1 MKHKVVLVAMLLL
14 PAFSAPLH
22 SAADREPQ
30 EVVISTVDS
39 VIARVNAE
47 RALLEAS
54 PEKIYEVINDLILPN
69 FDFLNMSKWVLG
81 RQWGKATA
89 QQRAVF
95 AEEFKTL
102 LVRTYAKALLGFTN
116 EKVVYLETITGSKPN
131 IVMVKTEIR
140 SDASPNS
147 TPVNYTMH
155 ISGGDWKVV
164 NVAFEGVSLV
174 ETYRKS
180 FASEIRN
187 NGLASLIQ
195 KLTDKNEKLMQS
207 LVE

>member
-1 MKHKVVLVAMLLL
+1 MKHRVVLVAMLLL
-14 PAFSAPLH
+14 PVFSAPTH

-47 RALLEAS
+47 RELLETR

-81 RQWGKATA
+81 QQWGKATA

-116 EKVVYLETITGSKPN
+116 EKVVYLETLTGSKPN

-140 SDASPNS
+140 SDASPDS

-195 KLTDKNEKLMQS
+195 KLTDKNEKLMQT
-207 LVE
+207 LVK

>member
-1 MKHKVVLVAMLLL
+1 MKRKVVFVAMLLL
-14 PAFSAPLH
+14 PAFSAPTH

-30 EVVISTVDS
+30 EVVIATVES

-47 RALLEAS
+47 RELLEAS

-116 EKVVYLETITGSKPN
+116 EKVVYLETLTGSKPN

-140 SDASPNS
+140 SDASPDS

>member
-1 MKHKVVLVAMLLL
+1 MKHRVVLVAMLLL
-14 PAFSAPLH
+14 PAFSAPIH

-47 RALLEAS
+47 RELLEAR

-81 RQWGKATA
+81 RQWSKATA

-102 LVRTYAKALLGFTN
+102 LVRTYAKALLGFTD
-116 EKVVYLETITGSKPN
+116 EKVIYLETVTGSKPN
-131 IVMVKTEIR
+131 IVMVKTEIK
-140 SDASPNS
+140 SDASPQS

-195 KLTDKNEKLMQS
+195 KLTDKNEKLMQT
-207 LVE
+207 LVK

>member
-1 MKHKVVLVAMLLL
+1 MKHRVVLVAMLLL
-14 PAFSAPLH
+14 PAFSAPTH
-22 SAADREPQ
+22 SAAEREPQ
-30 EVVISTVDS
+30 EVVISTVNS

-47 RALLEAS
+47 RALLEAH

-81 RQWGKATA
+81 RQWSEATA

-116 EKVVYLETITGSKPN
+116 EKVVYLETLTGSKPN

-140 SDASPNS
+140 SDSNPDS

>member
-1 MKHKVVLVAMLLL
+1 MKRKVVLVAMLLL
-14 PAFSAPLH
+14 PAFSAPTH

-30 EVVISTVDS
+30 EVVIATVES

-116 EKVVYLETITGSKPN
+116 EKVVYLETLTGSKPN

>member
-1 MKHKVVLVAMLLL
+1 MKHRVVLVAMLLL
-14 PAFSAPLH
+14 PAFSVPIHA
-22 SAADREPQ
+22 AADREPQ
-30 EVVISTVDS
+30 EVVVSTVNS

-47 RALLEAS
+47 RELLES
-54 PEKIYEVINDLILPN
+54 RPEKIYEVINDLILPN

-116 EKVVYLETITGSKPN
+116 EKVVYLETLTGSKPN

-140 SDASPNS
+140 SDANPES
-147 TPVNYTMH
+147 TPINYTMH

>member
-1 MKHKVVLVAMLLL
+1 MKLKVILFMMLLL
-14 PAFSAPLH
+14 PLFSMTTN
-22 SAADREPQ
+22 SAVPREP
-30 EVVISTVDS
+30 EDVVITTVDN

-47 RALLEAS
+47 RELLEAQ
-54 PEKIYEVINDLILPN
+54 PEKIYEVINELIIPN

-81 RQWGKATA
+81 RYWGKASEE
-89 QQRAVF
+89 QRNVF
-95 AEEFKTL
+95 ADEFKTL
-102 LVRTYAKALLGFTN
+102 LVRTYAKALLGFSD
-116 EKVVYLETITGSKPN
+116 EKINYLETKTGSRPN
-131 IVMVKTEIR
+131 IVLVKTEIK
-140 SDASPNS
+140 SNTNPKP

-155 ISGGDWKVV
+155 ISDGDWKVV

-195 KLTDKNEKLMQS
+195 KLTDKNKRLEQS
-207 LVE
+207 LAK

>member
-1 MKHKVVLVAMLLL
+1 MKHKVVFVAMLLL
-14 PAFSAPLH
+14 PAFSAPTH

-195 KLTDKNEKLMQS
+195 KLTDKNEKLMQT

>member
-14 PAFSAPLH
+14 PAFSAPTH

-155 ISGGDWKVV
+155 ISGGNWKVV

>member
-1 MKHKVVLVAMLLL
+1 MKHKVVFVAMLLL
-14 PAFSAPLH
+14 PAFSAPTH

-155 ISGGDWKVV
+155 ISGGNWKVV

>member
-14 PAFSAPLH
+14 PAFSAPTH

>member
-1 MKHKVVLVAMLLL
+1 MKHRVVFIAMLLL
-14 PAFSAPLH
+14 PAFSAPTH

-47 RALLEAS
+47 RELLEAR

-89 QQRAVF
+89 QQRTVF

-116 EKVVYLETITGSKPN
+116 EKVVYLETLTGSKPN

-140 SDASPNS
+140 SDANPDS

>member
-1 MKHKVVLVAMLLL
+1 MKRKVVFVAMLLL
-14 PAFSAPLH
+14 PAFSAPTH

-30 EVVISTVDS
+30 EVVIATVES

-47 RALLEAS
+47 RELLEAS

-116 EKVVYLETITGSKPN
+116 EKVVYLETLTGSKPN

>member
-1 MKHKVVLVAMLLL
+1 MKRKVVFVAMLLL
-14 PAFSAPLH
+14 PAFSAPTH

-30 EVVISTVDS
+30 EVVIATVDS

-47 RALLEAS
+47 RELLEAS

-116 EKVVYLETITGSKPN
+116 EKVVYLETLTGSKPN

-140 SDASPNS
+140 SDASPDS

>member
-1 MKHKVVLVAMLLL
+1 MKHKVVFVAMLLL
-14 PAFSAPLH
+14 PAFSAPTH

>member
-1 MKHKVVLVAMLLL
+1 MKHRVVFIAMLLL
-14 PAFSAPLH
+14 PAFSAPTH

-30 EVVISTVDS
+30 EVVISTVNS

-47 RALLEAS
+47 RELLEAH

-89 QQRAVF
+89 EQRAVF

-140 SDASPNS
+140 SNANPDS

-195 KLTDKNEKLMQS
+195 KLTDKNKKLMQS

>member
-1 MKHKVVLVAMLLL
+1 MKHKVALVAILLL
-14 PAFSAPLH
+14 PAFSAPIH

-47 RALLEAS
+47 RELLEAR

-81 RQWGKATA
+81 RQWSKATA

-102 LVRTYAKALLGFTN
+102 LVRTYAKALLGFTD
-116 EKVVYLETITGSKPN
+116 EKVVYLETVTGSKPN
-131 IVMVKTEIR
+131 IVMVKTEIK
-140 SDASPNS
+140 SDASPQS

-195 KLTDKNEKLMQS
+195 KLTDKNEKLMQT
-207 LVE
+207 LVK